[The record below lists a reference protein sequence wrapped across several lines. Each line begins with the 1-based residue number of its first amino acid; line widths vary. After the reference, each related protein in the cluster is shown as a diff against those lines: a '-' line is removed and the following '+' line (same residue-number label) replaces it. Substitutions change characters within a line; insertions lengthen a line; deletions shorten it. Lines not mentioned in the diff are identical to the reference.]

1 MNQAAIESDFD
12 FMTEEGAQD
21 TLQAFYD
28 YDTLSERQFAARWGD
43 AGAVLRKMRAVLTRE
58 DGDTFESDYIDGST
72 LLSAAVRQALLTLV
86 LVRE

>member
-1 MNQAAIESDFD
+1 MNQTAIESDFD

-43 AGAVLRKMRAVLTRE
+43 VAAVLRKMRATLIRE
-58 DGDTFESDYIDGST
+58 AGDTFASDYIDGST
-72 LLSAAVRQALLTLV
+72 LLAAAARQSLLTLG
-86 LVRE
+86 LERD